1 MGSDYPDPQVENL
14 KNVNELINLLNIR
27 AREYSQ
33 KVESIDAYF
42 KNPEN
47 VPDNV
52 YIYAKKDELRKLRKN
67 SEDILNEYKKFI
79 DVITKYKDK
88 INLSKAKDKTKKI
101 SKFAV
106 EDNIKEMKEIVDEYV
121 KDCNKS
127 YK

>member
-1 MGSDYPDPQVENL
+1 MGSDYPDPQVDNL
-14 KNVNELINLLNIR
+14 KNVNELMNLLNIR
-27 AREYSQ
+27 AKEYSQ

-52 YIYAKKDELRKLRKN
+52 YIFAKKDELRKLKKN
-67 SEDILNEYKKFI
+67 SEDILNEYNKFI

-101 SKFAV
+101 SKLAI

>member
-1 MGSDYPDPQVENL
+1 MGSDYPDSNVENL
-14 KNVNELINLLNIR
+14 KNADELIKLLNIR
-27 AREYSQ
+27 AGEFSQ

-42 KNPEN
+42 KNPKN

-52 YIYAKKDELRKLRKN
+52 YIYAKKDELKKLKKN
-67 SEDILNEYKKFI
+67 SEDILTEYNKFI

-88 INLSKAKDKTKKI
+88 INISKAKDKTKKI

-106 EDNIKEMKEIVDEYV
+106 EENIKEMKEVVDDYV
-121 KDCNKS
+121 KDCESS

>member
-14 KNVNELINLLNIR
+14 QNVDELIKLLKTR
-27 AREYSQ
+27 AGEFSQ
-33 KVESIDAYF
+33 KVESITAYF

-52 YIYAKKDELRKLRKN
+52 YIFAKKDELTKLKKN
-67 SEDILNEYKKFI
+67 SEDILNQFNKFI
-79 DVITKYKDK
+79 DVINKYKDK

-101 SKFAV
+101 SRFAV
-106 EDNIKEMKEIVDEYV
+106 EENIKEMKEIVDEYV

>member
-14 KNVNELINLLNIR
+14 QNVDELIKLLNTR
-27 AREYSQ
+27 AGEFSQ
-33 KVESIDAYF
+33 KVESITAYF

-52 YIYAKKDELRKLRKN
+52 YIFAKKDELTKLKKN
-67 SEDILNEYKKFI
+67 SEDILNQFNKFI
-79 DVITKYKDK
+79 DVINKYKDK

-101 SKFAV
+101 SRFAV
-106 EDNIKEMKEIVDEYV
+106 EENIKEMKEIVDEYV

>member
-14 KNVNELINLLNIR
+14 QNVDELIKLLNTR
-27 AREYSQ
+27 AGEFSQ
-33 KVESIDAYF
+33 KVESIKAYF

-52 YIYAKKDELRKLRKN
+52 YIFAKKDELTKLKKN
-67 SEDILNEYKKFI
+67 SEDILTEYNKFI
-79 DVITKYKDK
+79 DVINKYKNK

-106 EDNIKEMKEIVDEYV
+106 EENIKEMKEIVDVYV